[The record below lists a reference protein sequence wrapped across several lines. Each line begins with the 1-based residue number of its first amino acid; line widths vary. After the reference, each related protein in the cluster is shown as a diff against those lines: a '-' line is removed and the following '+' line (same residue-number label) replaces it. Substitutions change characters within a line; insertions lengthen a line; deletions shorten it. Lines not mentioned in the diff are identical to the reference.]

1 MPDYSYEA
9 LNKTGQRNTGT
20 LTAATEREAAAMLDA
35 RGLFPLKVLPQRS
48 AAEGRRF
55 AGFGGGVGRRHIAV
69 MFSQLADLLHSGVPM
84 LKAIEVLERQS
95 TNKRLCAILRD
106 VRMKVADGTGLAQA
120 MSMHPKA
127 FDELAVS
134 MVRAG
139 QEGGFLEDVLK
150 RIAVFVEHQED
161 LKSKV
166 VGAMAYP
173 AFLAVAMFLVI
184 NVLIIFFVP
193 KFEPVFEKLK
203 AKDELPWITEKLIA
217 VSHFQQSWLGLV
229 TGLLCA
235 AGFVGFV
242 MWTRRG
248 GRLWADR

>member
-1 MPDYSYEA
+1 MPDCSYEA
-9 LNKTGQRNTGT
+9 LTKTGQRNTGT
-20 LTAATEREAAAMLDA
+20 VTADNERAAAAMLDA
-35 RGLFPLKVLPQRS
+35 KGLFPLKVNAARS
-48 AAEGRRF
+48 ATEGRQI
-55 AGFGGGVGRRHIAV
+55 AGFGGGVGRRHIAT

-84 LKAIEVLERQS
+84 LKSLEVLERQS
-95 TNKRLCAILRD
+95 SNKRLCAILRD

-120 MSMHPKA
+120 MSLHPKA

-139 QEGGFLEDVLK
+139 QEGGFLADVLK

-173 AFLAVAMFLVI
+173 AFLATAMFFVI
-184 NVLIIFFVP
+184 NILIIFFVP

-203 AKDELPWITEKLIA
+203 A
-217 VSHFQQSWLGLV
+217 
-229 TGLLCA
+229 
-235 AGFVGFV
+235 
-242 MWTRRG
+242 
-248 GRLWADR
+248 